1 MRELDFCSTQF
12 MSHPVCLSMLTGDQI
27 YVANV
32 DLKKQFMFHQS
43 ILYLYKESTPD
54 EGDT

>member
-1 MRELDFCSTQF
+1 MRELNFFNTQF